1 MNPFPLQ
8 IVTPDGV
15 YFDGEA
21 EKVIIRTTEGEIG
34 ILRGHA
40 DYVAAL
46 AIGEAR
52 VTVDGKERRAACNS
66 GMVSVTH
73 GLARIVA
80 VTFEWSDEIDLERA
94 ERARDKAEQALKEKT
109 DDVELRAA
117 ELKLK
122 RALTRI
128 KVAR

>member
-21 EKVIIRTTEGEIG
+21 EKVVVRTTEGEVG
-34 ILRGHA
+34 ILRNHA

-46 AIGEAR
+46 DIGEAR
-52 VTVDGKERRAACNS
+52 VTVGEEVRRAACNS
-66 GMVSVTH
+66 GMVSVSK
-73 GLARIVA
+73 GLVRIVA
-80 VTFEWSDEIDLERA
+80 VTFEWADEIDLERA
-94 ERARDKAEQALKEKT
+94 ERAKENAEKALQEKNSNVEQRT
-109 DDVELRAA
+109 A

-128 KVAR
+128 KVAK